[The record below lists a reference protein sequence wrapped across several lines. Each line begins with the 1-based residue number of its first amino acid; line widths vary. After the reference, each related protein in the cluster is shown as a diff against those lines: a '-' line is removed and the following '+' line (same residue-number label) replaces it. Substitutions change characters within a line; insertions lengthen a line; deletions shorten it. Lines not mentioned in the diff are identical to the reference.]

1 MVNRPRSIDSLLQDG
16 YSVDIGGYLSR
27 GWELFKRNVG
37 GFIGF
42 AVLLGGI
49 NIGFMVL
56 IAMVDPAAGDPEQ
69 PPSAIASLINGIST
83 VISIPLQAGFYVVA
97 FKLVK
102 QRPTTFSDFFRG
114 FNDFLQLFLAS
125 LVSGIFIILGF
136 LLLIIPGIYLAVAYS
151 FVVPLV
157 IERKMEF
164 WEAMETSRKVITK
177 QWFAFFG
184 LGVLMFFINLAGAI
198 ACGLGLLIT
207 IPLTYCTYTAAYEA
221 ILGMSLA
228 DTGYEPL

>member
-1 MVNRPRSIDSLLQDG
+1 MVNRPRSIESLLQDG
-16 YSVDIGGYLSR
+16 YSTDIGGYLSR

-42 AVLLGGI
+42 ALLLGMI
-49 NIGFMVL
+49 NIGFMVFTA
-56 IAMVDPAAGDPEQ
+56 IVDPTAGDPEQ
-69 PPSAIASLINGIST
+69 PPSAIASLLNGIST
-83 VISIPLQAGFYVVA
+83 IISIPLQAGFYIVA

-102 QRPTTFSDFFRG
+102 QRPTTFGDFFRG
-114 FNDFLQLFLAS
+114 FNYFLQLFLAS

-151 FVVPLV
+151 FVIPLI

-164 WEAMETSRKVITK
+164 WQAMETSRKVITK
-177 QWFAFFG
+177 QWFAFLG
-184 LGVLMFFINLAGAI
+184 LGFLMFFINLAGAI

-221 ILGMSLA
+221 ILGTNLS
-228 DTGYEPL
+228 DTGYESL